1 LPPAASA
8 PLALLLLVSAP
19 AARAGEVACW
29 FDNGAVVVP
38 AMVGG
43 VAGDYILDTG
53 TAHTILAETQAQGA
67 GYADTAL
74 KVEVRIAGLTLT
86 RRPVAVLDIDPRSH
100 AFPTPIAGVIGADIL
115 ADHVL
120 EVSFAP
126 CRVGLYRPG
135 RAPRLRAEA
144 ALPIALAG
152 GVPTLAAAVADG
164 PHARAGRFVIAT
176 GGDTA
181 VRIDDGQA
189 QVPGSRRPG
198 WGGASGRPDG
208 PCRPARRR
216 PRGDRDPGALRLA
229 AEVRLPPPA
238 PRPGARTVGPIDI
251 QSGRQVSGGL
261 SPLAGSG
268 LGAGTLSEAKRDAE
282 GVS

>member
-8 PLALLLLVSAP
+8 PLALLLFVSAP

-189 QVPGSRRPG
+189 QVPGSRRPERLLTYG
-198 WGGASGRPDG
+198 AAQPRPRALSLAGRLWEELPGGLTAHADLPDG
-208 PCRPARRR
+208 ALGVIGTPVLSAWRLRFDFPRRR
-216 PRGDRDPGALRLA
+216 LGLA
-229 AEVRLPPPA
+229 R
-238 PRPGARTVGPIDI
+238 AR
-251 QSGRQVSGGL
+251 
-261 SPLAGSG
+261 
-268 LGAGTLSEAKRDAE
+268 
-282 GVS
+282 

>member
-53 TAHTILAETQAQGA
+53 TAHTVLAETQAQGA
-67 GYADTAL
+67 GFADTAL
-74 KVEVRIAGLTLT
+74 KVEVRIAGLTLPD
-86 RRPVAVLDIDPRSH
+86 RPVAVLDLDPRSH

-115 ADHVL
+115 AGYVL

-126 CRVGLYRPG
+126 CRVALYRPG
-135 RAPRLRAEA
+135 RAPRFRTEA
-144 ALPIALAG
+144 ALPIDLAG

-164 PHARAGRFVIAT
+164 PHARAGRFVVAT
-176 GGDTA
+176 GADTA
-181 VRIDDGQA
+181 VRIDDRQA
-189 QVPGSRRPG
+189 QVPGSRRPERLLTYG
-198 WGGASGRPDG
+198 AARPRLRALSLAGRLWEEIPGGLTAHADLPDG
-208 PCRPARRR
+208 ALGVIGTPVLSAWRLRFDFPRRR
-216 PRGDRDPGALRLA
+216 LDLA
-229 AEVRLPPPA
+229 R
-238 PRPGARTVGPIDI
+238 AR
-251 QSGRQVSGGL
+251 
-261 SPLAGSG
+261 
-268 LGAGTLSEAKRDAE
+268 
-282 GVS
+282 